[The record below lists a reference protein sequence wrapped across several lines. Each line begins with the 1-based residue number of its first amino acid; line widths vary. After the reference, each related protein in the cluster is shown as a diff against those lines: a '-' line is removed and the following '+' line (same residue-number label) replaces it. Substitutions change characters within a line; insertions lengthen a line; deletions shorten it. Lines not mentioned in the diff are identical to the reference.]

1 MSPVAHQE
9 GDFSLFH
16 LFGVVSGMLQ
26 PLLASYGLFCVVPF
40 FTNNDVT
47 EYFDSK
53 FANLLR
59 INFMLILIQRIE
71 SVIIN
76 WDSLK

>member
-16 LFGVVSGMLQ
+16 LFGVVSGTLQ

-71 SVIIN
+71 SVIIK